1 MKDDSLKKAF
11 YEPLETNTW
20 GFNAF
25 SEKING
31 RLAMLGFFMI
41 LIFEILSKEKII
53 SLLQ

>member
-1 MKDDSLKKAF
+1 MKDDILKNEF

-31 RLAMLGFFMI
+31 RAAMLGFFMI
-41 LIFEILSKEKII
+41 LIFEILAKEKITD
-53 SLLQ
+53 LVV